1 MEPIMQIMGLSMQL
15 VITEIV
21 WWFRDAFPCMFS
33 PRPDPLVGE
42 LHEIDIKLLVVLLSN
57 HNLSS
62 KCCFCCL
69 TIEALG
75 QMVDLFDPDQ
85 YEIR

>member
-21 WWFRDAFPCMFS
+21 WWFRDAFPCMFR

-42 LHEIDIKLLVVLLSN
+42 LHE
-57 HNLSS
+57 
-62 KCCFCCL
+62 F
-69 TIEALG
+69 
-75 QMVDLFDPDQ
+75 
-85 YEIR
+85 